1 MTLTP
6 DLLALLALTLGA
18 SAFLLPALGLLQH
31 LRLSGTTPL

>member
-18 SAFLLPALGLLQH
+18 CTFLLPALGLLQR
-31 LRLSGTTPL
+31 LRLSATTPQ